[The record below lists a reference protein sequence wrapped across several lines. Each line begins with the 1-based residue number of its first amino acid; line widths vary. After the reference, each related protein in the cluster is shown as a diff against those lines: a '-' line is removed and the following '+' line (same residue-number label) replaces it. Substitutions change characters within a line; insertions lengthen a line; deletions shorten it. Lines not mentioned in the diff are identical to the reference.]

1 MKYLS
6 IDLETTG
13 LDPVKYQILTLSA
26 ILEDSTK
33 KIKFEDCPKLNI
45 YIIRDEIIGSPFAIN
60 MNSKIIASISRFQT
74 LKTEEER
81 NGLMESLHGIF
92 LHPSAVPYYFYVWN
106 LVHHEEKEEYKFLL
120 EHSSWS
126 NHKITEVSIKQ
137 VSQIRETFGP
147 ITVNVAGKNF
157 ATFDKK
163 FIDQIEKF
171 YHLVR
176 FRQRVLDP
184 SVLFIDWEKDLT
196 APDLAQCK
204 DRAKIEGIVTHDSL
218 YDAWD
223 VIELFRKFY

>member
-13 LDPVKYQILTLSA
+13 LDPIKYQILTLSA

-33 KIKFEDCPKLNI
+33 KLGFEECPKLNI
-45 YIIRDEIIGSPFAIN
+45 YILRDEITGSPFAIN
-60 MNSKIIASISRFQT
+60 MNSKIIASISRYQT
-74 LKTEEER
+74 LKTEEEKK
-81 NGLMESLHGIF
+81 GLGESLHGIF
-92 LHPSAVPYYFYVWN
+92 LYPSSVPYYFYIWN
-106 LVHHEEKEEYKFLL
+106 LINHEGKEEYSFLL
-120 EHSSWS
+120 DRSCWMDHKSS
-126 NHKITEVSIKQ
+126 ELSIKQ
-137 VSQIRETFGP
+137 ISQIRETHGP
-147 ITVNVAGKNF
+147 ITINVAGKNF

-163 FIDQIEKF
+163 FIDQIDKF

-184 SVLFIDWEKDLT
+184 SVLFIDWEKDIS

-204 DRAKIEGIVTHDSL
+204 ERAKIDGIVTHDSL